1 MFTTVPGFHNC
12 YRVEA
17 FPGVQTKT
25 GLLGGCSVLHHHDEL
40 RVSIVAWHSYGSV
53 CFPST
58 VILIIKLVQLR
69 VDFKLICKNE
79 SELQLTTELF
89 VSSSVQ
95 PLSPFVAS
103 VMNRQDEANLRFSER
118 N

>member
-1 MFTTVPGFHNC
+1 M
-12 YRVEA
+12 
-17 FPGVQTKT
+17 
-25 GLLGGCSVLHHHDEL
+25 
-40 RVSIVAWHSYGSV
+40 
-53 CFPST
+53 
-58 VILIIKLVQLR
+58 R